1 MTLIDGKQTA
11 ASIKADIAE
20 QVEKLIEAGGK
31 RPHLAAILVGH
42 DGGSE
47 TYVANKVKACK
58 ECGFKSTLLRF
69 EDTITQQELLKEVER
84 LDNNA

>member
-31 RPHLAAILVGH
+31 RPHLAAILVGFLL
-42 DGGSE
+42 
-47 TYVANKVKACK
+47 VRAILP
-58 ECGFKSTLLRF
+58 KSLTSSPNLL
-69 EDTITQQELLKEVER
+69 
-84 LDNNA
+84 A